1 MRVDAHQHYWKLS
14 RGDYGWLTPDMEV
27 LYRDYLPADLSP
39 ALERHHIDKTILVQA
54 APTVA
59 ETDFMLTLAANHD
72 SIGGVVGWL
81 DLADADFP
89 RQFEKYRED
98 PAFVGLRPMLH
109 DLSDEAWVT
118 QPRVLDNL
126 KLLAANDFP
135 FDFLVRPPHLPHVLR
150 VLGRVPNLR
159 AVIDHIAKPLIEDR
173 QFDPWREQLSA
184 VAQHENVYCKLSG
197 MVTEAD
203 HNHWTPADLKP
214 YVEHTVSCFGLKRVM
229 FGSDWPVCL
238 LAASYDAVI
247 GALEEILQPVLNETS
262 AAQVFGENAAL
273 FYGIRQ

>member
-1 MRVDAHQHYWKLS
+1 
-14 RGDYGWLTPDMEV
+14 
-27 LYRDYLPADLSP
+27 
-39 ALERHHIDKTILVQA
+39 
-54 APTVA
+54 
-59 ETDFMLTLAANHD
+59 
-72 SIGGVVGWL
+72 
-81 DLADADFP
+81 
-89 RQFEKYRED
+89 
-98 PAFVGLRPMLH
+98 MLH
-109 DLSDEAWVT
+109 DLSDKAWVT

-135 FDFLVRPPHLPHVLR
+135 FDFLVRPPHLPHVLQ
-150 VLGRVPNLR
+150 VLERVPNLR

-173 QFDPWREQLSA
+173 QFDPWRAQLSA

-203 HNHWTPADLKP
+203 HNNWTPADLKP
-214 YVEHTVSCFGLKRVM
+214 YVEHTVSCFGLKRLM

-247 GALEEILQPVLNETS
+247 GALEGILQPVLNETS
-262 AAQVFGENAAL
+262 AAQVFGENAAR